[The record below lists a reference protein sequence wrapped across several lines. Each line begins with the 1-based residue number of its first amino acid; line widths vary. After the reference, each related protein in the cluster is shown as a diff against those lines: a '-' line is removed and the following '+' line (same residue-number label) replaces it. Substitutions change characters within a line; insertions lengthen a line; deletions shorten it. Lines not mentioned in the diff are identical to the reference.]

1 MIHKIGIVGNG
12 KMGTGIFQFLVE
24 FPFQIIWLFRSHTKM
39 ERARELWLKKQNR
52 SLKYGQQSND
62 DFNDKIERIQFS
74 TNLNKLADSDL
85 IIETITEEF
94 EAKSELFI
102 KLDSIVKPGAI
113 LTSNT
118 SSIPISSMVP
128 SGPRKSNFLGLH
140 FFHPVQLK
148 NLVEFN
154 ILKENNEEV
163 LDQVSEFLTKIGK
176 FFKVLN
182 EPDHFLFNR
191 LFLPLQAGIYNLH
204 EQKQIS
210 IELLDLLVKE
220 NLFPIGVFE
229 FFDHVGIDV
238 MYTAV
243 SNYTKGRPDA
253 VLFHPLINGLKKLK
267 DQNCLGIKTG
277 QGFYQYNHKD
287 LIRNVSN
294 DLSSDLKEKE
304 TILKQLYSWYLT
316 PVFEAVAI
324 DILTQQEANYII
336 KEYMDLEKSPFEH
349 AKEIGFNPK

>member
-62 DFNDKIERIQFS
+62 DFNDNIERIQFS
-74 TNLNKLADSDL
+74 TDLDKLADSDL

-94 EAKSELFI
+94 EAKSKLFS

-113 LTSNT
+113 FTSNT
-118 SSIPISSMVP
+118 SSIPIFSMVP
-128 SGPRKSNFLGLH
+128 SDLRRGNFLGLH

-148 NLVEFN
+148 NLVEIN
-154 ILKENNEEV
+154 NLKESNEEV
-163 LDQVSEFLTKIGK
+163 LDQVSELLTKTGK
-176 FFKVLN
+176 IFKVLN

-191 LFLPLQAGIYNLH
+191 LFLPLQAGIYNLY

-210 IELLDLLVKE
+210 IESLDLLVKE
-220 NLFPIGVFE
+220 NLFPIGIFE

-238 MYTAV
+238 MLTAV
-243 SNYTKGRPDA
+243 SNYTKERPDA
-253 VLFHPLINGLKKLK
+253 VFFHPLINGLKKLK
-267 DQNCLGIKTG
+267 DQNSLGVKTG
-277 QGFYQYNHKD
+277 QGFYNYTHQD
-287 LIRNVSN
+287 ISRNFSGS
-294 DLSSDLKEKE
+294 LSEDLKEKE

-324 DILTQQEANYII
+324 EILTQQEADYIV
-336 KEYMDLEKSPFEH
+336 KEYMGVERSPFEL
-349 AKEIGFNPK
+349 AKEIGLNPK